1 VFPIRSGLALVLGLL
16 ASWMANAAPAVHPHP
31 DASAAMLPT
40 LKLEQAV
47 DAALR
52 GNPGL
57 AQFAYQLKARSA
69 RVDAAGLRPAPEFN
83 SQLENV
89 LGTGRTRGFSG
100 AEASFALSQLIE
112 LGDPRGRRV
121 DAARVG
127 VESVVIARQAAQ
139 LDVLAEVSRRFIH
152 VASDQEQLRL
162 THLATELAE
171 KTVREV
177 QRRVRA
183 AKSPEVELHR
193 ARIVL
198 SRAQVEHEHAEHELL
213 TSRRKLAAMWGERE
227 VRFGE
232 VEADLFALPQVGD
245 FEELSTRLAASPDFL
260 RFATEA
266 RQRDAELRL
275 AQARARSHLTLSAGL
290 RRLQDS
296 NDTAFIAG
304 VSLPLF
310 GQRQARPAIAEA
322 QALRAEVDAESAV
335 ARLKAETQLFELV
348 QELKHSITE
357 AEMLRDQVL
366 PQMEEALRE
375 TEYAWQRGRYGY
387 LEWAEAQRERV
398 AVQRALIEAAA
409 NAQLFHTEI
418 ERLTG
423 APVTEGSGAARR
435 EQDHRHAE
443 QGQAHAQAVGPGR
456 ADAVHQPQPGQRDA
470 DVDAAVGR
478 VDASAGLRVQ
488 GQQPDEDGQA
498 ERGRQQQPGAA
509 ALLEPEPGQVAA
521 DDLRQRGQAEQAQ

>member
-1 VFPIRSGLALVLGLL
+1 MFLFRIGLALVLGLL
-16 ASWMANAAPAVHPHP
+16 APLAASADPAGHRQSAAPP
-31 DASAAMLPT
+31 ASLPT
-40 LKLEQAV
+40 LSLEQAV
-47 DAALR
+47 GAALR
-52 GNPGL
+52 SNPGL

-89 LGTGRTRGFSG
+89 LGTGRTRGLRG
-100 AEASFALSQLIE
+100 AEASFALSQVIE
-112 LGDPRGRRV
+112 LGDQRQRRV

-127 VESVVIARQAAQ
+127 VEGVDIARQAAQ

-162 THLATELAE
+162 TELATELAG
-171 KTVREV
+171 KTVTEV

-198 SRAQVEHEHAEHELL
+198 SRAQVEQEHAEHELL
-213 TSRRKLAAMWGERE
+213 SSRRKLAAMWGERE
-227 VRFGE
+227 VRFAA
-232 VEADLFALPQVGD
+232 VAADLFALPQVGD
-245 FEELSTRLAASPDFL
+245 FELLSTRLAANPDFL

-275 AQARARSHLTLSAGL
+275 AQAKARSHLTLSAGI
-290 RRLQDS
+290 RRLQDTD
-296 NDTAFIAG
+296 DTAFIAG
-304 VSLPLF
+304 FAMPLF
-310 GQRQARPAIAEA
+310 GQRQAQPAIAEA
-322 QALRAEVDAESAV
+322 QALRAGVDAESAV

-375 TEYAWQRGRYGY
+375 TEYAYQRGRYGY
-387 LEWAEAQRERV
+387 LEWVDAQRERV
-398 AVQRALIEAAA
+398 TVQRALIEAAA

-423 APVTEGSGAARR
+423 AAIPEATATGR
-435 EQDHRHAE
+435 E
-443 QGQAHAQAVGPGR
+443 QGQ
-456 ADAVHQPQPGQRDA
+456 
-470 DVDAAVGR
+470 
-478 VDASAGLRVQ
+478 
-488 GQQPDEDGQA
+488 
-498 ERGRQQQPGAA
+498 
-509 ALLEPEPGQVAA
+509 
-521 DDLRQRGQAEQAQ
+521 

>member
-1 VFPIRSGLALVLGLL
+1 MFPIRSGLALVLGLL
-16 ASWMANAAPAVHPHP
+16 APLTATAAGHPHP
-31 DASAAMLPT
+31 EASPATLPA
-40 LKLEQAV
+40 LSLEQAV
-47 DAALR
+47 SAALG

-57 AQFAYQLKARSA
+57 VPFAYQLKARSS
-69 RVDAAGLRPAPEFN
+69 RVDAAGLQPPPEFS

-89 LGTGRTRGFSG
+89 LGTGRTRGLRG
-100 AEASFALSQLIE
+100 AEASIALSQVIE
-112 LGDPRGRRV
+112 LGDQRARRV

-127 VESVVIARQAAQ
+127 VETVVIARRAAQ

-162 THLATELAE
+162 THLATGLAE

-177 QRRVRA
+177 QRRVSA

-193 ARIVL
+193 ARIAL
-198 SRAQVEHEHAEHELL
+198 SRAQVEEEHAEHELL

-227 VRFGE
+227 PRFGE
-232 VEADLFALPQVGD
+232 VQADLFALPEVLD
-245 FEELSTRLAASPDFL
+245 FEQLSTRLAASPDFL
-260 RFATEA
+260 RFSTEA

-275 AQARARSHLTLSAGL
+275 AQAKARSHFTLSAGV

-296 NDTAFIAG
+296 DDTAFIAG

-322 QALRAEVDAESAV
+322 QALRAEVDADSAV

-348 QELKHSITE
+348 QELKHSITA

-387 LEWAEAQRERV
+387 LEWVEAQRERV

-409 NAQLFHTEI
+409 NAHLFQTEI

-423 APVTEGSGAARR
+423 APLAGTSGAAGRQ
-435 EQDHRHAE
+435 QDHRHAE
-443 QGQAHAQAVGPGR
+443 QGEGHAQAIGPGR

-470 DVDAAVGR
+470 HIDAAVGR
-478 VDASAGLRVQ
+478 VDAPAGLRMQ
-488 GQQPDEDGQA
+488 GQQPNEGGEA